1 MTSEFLSLFWA
12 PLNFIYYALFTKIRN
27 SSTPSPLNSDIIN
40 GCPLTLCLKKTVNK
54 SIFFSEER
62 QNCKLSIP
70 CTLWLCVT
78 LKTAKADSTSFFL
91 SNFLQIWLSL
101 SRFALSSSDGI
112 QCRLS
117 LFSYRIGPYLSTLLL
132 TLYTQY
138 GFIGTI
144 LNILLSLFVCPLIFW
159 KLGILSLDSYDWD
172 TIH

>member
-1 MTSEFLSLFWA
+1 M
-12 PLNFIYYALFTKIRN
+12 PYIFTKIRN
-27 SSTPSPLNSDIIN
+27 SSAPFPINSDIIN

-54 SIFFSEER
+54 SIFFSGER

-78 LKTAKADSTSFFL
+78 LKTAKADSTFFFL

-144 LNILLSLFVCPLIFW
+144 LNILLGLFLCPLIFW
-159 KLGILSLDSYDWD
+159 KFGILSLDWYNWD
-172 TIH
+172 TVH